1 MLPSLAELRDAAV
14 PFALPLTRTFR
25 GIDVREGMLIKGPS
39 GWGEFAPFD
48 DYDDV
53 HAGRWL
59 ASAIEAAWGQWPQ
72 PGLDSVR
79 VNAII
84 PAVDSG
90 DAAAL
95 ARHAVMEH
103 GCTTI
108 KVKAGSGLAAD
119 EARIASVRDAIDT
132 VAGRGTGAIRIDANG
147 AWTVEQAATHLR
159 RLSAYGI
166 EYVEQPCAS
175 IDELRELRSRTDVPI
190 AVDEPIRRAPDP
202 FEPALHRR
210 LRECADVAI
219 IKPTTLGGVRPALDI
234 AAAIGLPAVVSGSL
248 DSSVGLATGLH
259 AAAQLPAD
267 SVHGLGT
274 SALLA
279 ADLDDPPHLPANGA
293 LPVARIAPEL
303 DHLLAARDR
312 LEPGRD
318 EWWFARLAAARAT
331 LTA

>member
-14 PFALPLTRTFR
+14 PFALPLVRTFR

-48 DYDDV
+48 DYDDI

-72 PGLDSVR
+72 PLVTDVR

-84 PAVDSG
+84 PAVNSG

-119 EARIASVRDAIDT
+119 EARIASVRDAMDT
-132 VAGRGTGAIRIDANG
+132 VVGRGKGAIRIDANG
-147 AWTVEQAATHLR
+147 AWSVEQAAAHLR
-159 RLSAYGI
+159 RLSAYGV

-175 IDELRELRSRTDVPI
+175 IAELRELRSLTDVPI

-202 FEPALHRR
+202 FAPSLHRQ

-219 IKPTTLGGVRPALDI
+219 IKPTTLGGVRPALEV
-234 AAAIGLPAVVSGSL
+234 AAAIGLPVVVSGSL

-259 AAAQLPAD
+259 AAAQLPAE

-279 ADLDDPPHLPANGA
+279 ADLDDPPLLPAHGQ
-293 LPVARIAPEL
+293 LSVTRIAPEL
-303 DHLLAARDR
+303 DHLVAARDR
-312 LEPGRD
+312 LAPERA